1 MPRICQYGLPVT
13 HMVASKRR
21 PLRAIVAIACAS
33 IGITVPGIAFSQDLA
48 EMAATA
54 PATLHEATA
63 RAIERLPDTAA
74 YQALRDQV
82 AVQLR
87 AARGPFVGP
96 PVVRGD
102 ILSSSAG
109 LIEQEASVSA
119 SIRWPGE
126 GRAQRLAAD
135 RGGAVVDASLDEARL
150 LLAGEVRT
158 AWWALASALA
168 VVAVE
173 REQIASADLE
183 LAQVGRLVS
192 AGEQSQRDLLIARG
206 ERGAVQARLLAAEAQ
221 LISTQAAYETLAGSP
236 PEQFSPEA
244 ATQPTSID
252 EHPVVRATMA
262 RAAAAEARA
271 GALRYSSRPRV
282 QGSVGVRRERIDA
295 RGDYANALTLG
306 VAVPLGRNPTALA
319 DMAGARAEAIRATA
333 EATRVRSRLIADR
346 AAAGRRIEIAD
357 RALSEAQKRR
367 DALAQALE
375 LTARGRREGEIGYI
389 EFLRARQSLAA
400 AERDLAIARVAAFA
414 AISTFNQSQGVLP

>member
-1 MPRICQYGLPVT
+1 MPRICQYVLPVT
-13 HMVASKRR
+13 HMTTGKRR
-21 PLRAIVAIACAS
+21 PLRVFVVIACAS
-33 IGITVPGIAFSQDLA
+33 IGLMVPSIAFSQDSA
-48 EMAATA
+48 ETAATA
-54 PATLHEATA
+54 PATLREATA

-82 AVQLR
+82 AIQRR

-135 RGGAVVDASLDEARL
+135 RGGTAVDASLDEARL
-150 LLAGEVRT
+150 LIAGEVRA
-158 AWWALASALA
+158 AWWALASARA

-192 AGEQSQRDLLIARG
+192 AGVQSQRDLLIARG
-206 ERGAVQARLLAAEAQ
+206 ECGAVQARLLAAETQLVSAQ
-221 LISTQAAYETLAGSP
+221 AIYEALAGP
-236 PEQFSPEA
+236 APEQFLPEA
-244 ATQPTSID
+244 AAQQTDIE
-252 EHPVVRATMA
+252 EHPLVRATMA

-271 GALRYSSRPRV
+271 SVSRYGSRPRV
-282 QGSVGVRRERIDA
+282 QGSVGVRRERIDT

-306 VAVPLGRNPTALA
+306 VSVPLGRNPTALA
-319 DMAGARAEAIRATA
+319 DLAGARAEAIRAAA
-333 EATRVRSRLIADR
+333 EATRVRSRLIAER
-346 AAAGRRIEIAD
+346 AAAGRRIEIVD

-375 LTARGRREGEIGYI
+375 LTARGRREGEIGFI

-400 AERDLAIARVAAFA
+400 AERDLATARVAAFA